1 MLSSMGRP
9 RLHDERTGAA
19 LLAAAEG
26 IVETDGPEGLSV
38 RRIADEVGTT
48 SRAVYTVFGSKQGMV
63 VALGSRAFDLLGAAV
78 EALPVTDDPAADLVA
93 SGVVGFR
100 TFAVQHPALFRIAV
114 QRDALSPEEAQGFA
128 GAATVALGSLHARIA
143 RLSDNGGLGHR
154 SVPDATWEFHA
165 LCEGLAA
172 LELRCNLSSARAQ
185 HLWTDA
191 LSALLAG
198 WRL

>member
-1 MLSSMGRP
+1 MGRP

-19 LLAAAEG
+19 LLDAAEG
-26 IVETDGPEGLSV
+26 IVETEGPEALSV
-38 RRIADEVGTT
+38 RRVADEVGTT
-48 SRAVYTVFGSKQGMV
+48 SRAVYTVFGSKLGMV

-78 EALPVTDDPAADLVA
+78 EALPVTEDPAADLVA

-100 TFAVQHPALFRIAV
+100 TFALQHPALFRIGV
-114 QRDALSPEEAQGFA
+114 QRDALSSEEARGFA

-172 LELRCNLSSARAQ
+172 LELRCNLPSAHAQ